1 MESLR
6 EYLLDRYTQQTTES
20 YLYIIN
26 NFRLENTDAEKLT
39 YSDIVRY
46 LGFLVQRGLSEQT
59 RVTNLSALKKY
70 YDYLISIGARDDH
83 PCRSISIRSKK
94 KDVQT
99 QNLFST
105 EELDLLFSRP
115 NRYAN
120 LSIRNKAIISLL
132 IYQGL
137 SSEEIIRL
145 NTTNVNFDN
154 GTFFIKAS
162 KRYKART
169 LAFHR
174 TQFSTFYE
182 YINTARDNLIRIP
195 TKSLFLTKVGKPMTV
210 DGIHAMI
217 EPLKGLFPGRDLSP
231 LTIRQSVIANWLN
244 ERKLPLED
252 VQNMAGHRFPSA
264 TDRYKSINVE
274 EKRKWVNQFHP
285 LG

>member
-6 EYLLDRYTQQTTES
+6 AYLLERHTQQTTES

-26 NFRLENTDAEKLT
+26 NFCLENTNAEKLT

-46 LGFLVQRGLSEQT
+46 INFLVQRGLSEQT
-59 RVTNLSALKKY
+59 RVTNLSAIKKY
-70 YDYLISIGARDDH
+70 YDYLISIGERDDH

-99 QNLFST
+99 QNLFSS
-105 EELDLLFSRP
+105 EELELLFSRP

-120 LSIRNKAIISLL
+120 LSNRNMAIISLL

-137 SSEEIIRL
+137 SSDEIVRL
-145 NTTNVNFDN
+145 NTTNVNLDS
-154 GTFFIKAS
+154 GIIFIKAS

-169 LAFHR
+169 LSLHR
-174 TQFSTFYE
+174 TQFSIFYE
-182 YINTARDNLIRIP
+182 YINTVRDRLIRVP
-195 TKSLFLTKVGKPMTV
+195 TKSLFLTKVGEPMSV

-217 EPLKGLFPGRDLSP
+217 EPLKGLFPGRALSP

-252 VQNMAGHRFPSA
+252 VQVMAGHRFPSA